1 MTCCGCWRDIC
12 ASVSLSPV
20 VSISPTVI
28 QYPDSISDLL
38 SSGTCLHG
46 ICQSIR
52 SNLTIRFV
60 LSCVTFIHDVCTVVI
75 KLISRLHQSLHNTF
89 VICCSANAFVAYA
102 IHDVLYCHVVI
113 VSSTQ
118 ITLSSFV
125 VRYIPPWHTSS
136 MFYLYLHGIT
146 VTDYSNDS
154 MCDLLR
160 DLD

>member
-1 MTCCGCWRDIC
+1 MTCCGCWRDIS

-28 QYPDSISDLL
+28 QSPDSISDLL

-75 KLISRLHQSLHNTF
+75 KLLSRLF

-136 MFYLYLHGIT
+136 MFYL
-146 VTDYSNDS
+146 
-154 MCDLLR
+154 LLAWHYGDR
-160 DLD
+160 LL